1 MDWFRNLFTAAHK
14 LTPDQKRKTVRGAA
28 LLAGLVLLV
37 ILFSAS
43 RVAVTEP
50 GADHPVWEVVIL
62 FRLALAR
69 TILALAL
76 LPLAV
81 FGAVVTYQAI
91 ENSELGKRLM
101 VWRPTEEYESGA
113 VQSQKTANA
122 GRLLSALMFACI
134 VGLLVGVLR

>member
-1 MDWFRNLFTAAHK
+1 MDWFRNLFAAAHK
-14 LTPDQKRKTVRGAA
+14 LTPDQRRKTVRFAA
-28 LLAGLVLLV
+28 ILAAVVVFVVLLG
-37 ILFSAS
+37 AS
-43 RVAVTEP
+43 RTAVTEP

-69 TILALAL
+69 TVLSLAL

-81 FGAVVTYQAI
+81 FVAVVTFQTI

-101 VWRPTEEYESGA
+101 VWRPTEEYEAVA

-122 GRLLSALMFACI
+122 GRLLSALLFACI
-134 VGLLVGVLR
+134 IGLLVGVLR